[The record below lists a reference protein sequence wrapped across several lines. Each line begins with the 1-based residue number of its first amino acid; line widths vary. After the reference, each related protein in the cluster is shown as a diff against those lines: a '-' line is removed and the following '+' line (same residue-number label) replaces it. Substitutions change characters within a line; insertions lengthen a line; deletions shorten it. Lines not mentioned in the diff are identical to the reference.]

1 MSSSAK
7 RALRILEFVSDSD
20 HPLGVTEIARV
31 LSLAPATVFRSLDAL
46 SRADLVSRYQS
57 SSRYVL
63 GAAADRLCQSLIARF
78 RIRELSL
85 PYLRQLASVSGESTS
100 LHARLGW
107 YSVRIASAP
116 GTAEVTNAPPVG
128 DARALGDTYAGK
140 AILAFLPNAKI
151 ALYRAW
157 AAARDIAWSE
167 RSEREL
173 QSVRKSG
180 VALGTTEFGETGRPM
195 AFPIRVRE
203 TAVASLTI
211 DGPAL
216 DGPFDPS
223 SAPFSG
229 WREIVTQLEYLAHA
243 QPAFFE
249 NPFAHVDPDGIVLER
264 P

>member
-20 HPLGVTEIARV
+20 HPLGVTEIARS

-46 SRADLVSRYQS
+46 GRADLVSRYQS

-63 GAAADRLCQSLIARF
+63 GVAADRLCQSLVARF

-128 DARALGDTYAGK
+128 DARALSDTYAGK
-140 AILAFLPNAKI
+140 AILAFMPHAEI

-157 AAARDIAWSE
+157 AAAHDIAWPE
-167 RSEREL
+167 RSDREL
-173 QSVRKSG
+173 RSVRKSG
-180 VALGTTEFGETGRPM
+180 FAVGATEFGETGRPM
-195 AFPIRVRE
+195 AFPVR
-203 TAVASLTI
+203 ARDVAIAALTI
-211 DGPAL
+211 DGPVL
-216 DGPFDPS
+216 EGTFDPS
-223 SAPFSG
+223 SGPYSG

-243 QPAFFE
+243 QPALFE
-249 NPFAHVDPDGIVLER
+249 NPFAHIDPDTILMER

>member
-46 SRADLVSRYQS
+46 SRADLVSRYQA

-63 GAAADRLCQSLIARF
+63 GAGADRLCQSLIARF

-100 LHARLGW
+100 LHVRLGW

-128 DARALGDTYAGK
+128 DTRALGDTYAGK
-140 AILAFLPNAKI
+140 AILAFLSSAEI
-151 ALYRAW
+151 ARYRAW
-157 AAARDIAWSE
+157 AQAHDRHALEKDRDL
-167 RSEREL
+167 RF
-173 QSVRKSG
+173 VRKRG
-180 VALGTTEFGETGRPM
+180 AALGTADGGGGM
-195 AFPIRVRE
+195 KVAFPIRVGD
-203 TAVASLTI
+203 AAIAALTI
-211 DGPAL
+211 DGPVL
-216 DGPFDPS
+216 DGPPDPDS
-223 SAPFSG
+223 SPFCD
-229 WREIVTQLEYLAHA
+229 WLLIVTHLESLAHA
-243 QPAFFE
+243 QPALFE
-249 NPFAHVDPDGIVLER
+249 NPFAHIDPDSIVLER
-264 P
+264 A

>member
-85 PYLRQLASVSGESTS
+85 PYLRQLASVSGESAS
-100 LHARLGW
+100 LHVRLGW

-116 GTAEVTNAPPVG
+116 GTAEVTNAPAIG
-128 DARALGDTYAGK
+128 DTRALGDTYALATMLPLGK
-140 AILAFLPNAKI
+140 PTKEITNDKLTERYLGSRTRRNQFPRGDSTGGGLAL
-151 ALYRAW
+151 
-157 AAARDIAWSE
+157 ARRDHVVFRDGDHECAGRDRGPHGPE
-167 RSEREL
+167 RR
-173 QSVRKSG
+173 
-180 VALGTTEFGETGRPM
+180 
-195 AFPIRVRE
+195 
-203 TAVASLTI
+203 
-211 DGPAL
+211 GPA
-216 DGPFDPS
+216 G
-223 SAPFSG
+223 
-229 WREIVTQLEYLAHA
+229 R
-243 QPAFFE
+243 
-249 NPFAHVDPDGIVLER
+249 R
-264 P
+264 M

>member
-31 LSLAPATVFRSLDAL
+31 LNLAPATVFRSLDAL

-100 LHARLGW
+100 LHVRLGW

-116 GTAEVTNAPPVG
+116 GTAEVTNAPAIG
-128 DARALGDTYAGK
+128 DTRALGDSYAGK
-140 AILAFLPNAKI
+140 AILACLSSAEI
-151 ALYRAW
+151 TRYRAW
-157 AAARDIAWSE
+157 AAAQDMGWPE
-167 RSEREL
+167 TQEREL
-173 QSVRKSG
+173 RSVRKSG
-180 VALGTTEFGETGRPM
+180 AALERADGGAGM
-195 AFPIRVRE
+195 KVAFPIRVGD
-203 TAVASLTI
+203 VAIAALTI
-211 DGPAL
+211 DGPVL
-216 DGPFDPS
+216 DGPPDPYS
-223 SAPFSG
+223 SPFSDWLG
-229 WREIVTQLEYLAHA
+229 IVAHLESLAHA
-243 QPAFFE
+243 QPALFE
-249 NPFAHVDPDGIVLER
+249 NPFAHIDPDNIVLDSA
-264 P
+264 

>member
-100 LHARLGW
+100 LHVRLGW

-116 GTAEVTNAPPVG
+116 GTAEVTNAPAIG
-128 DARALGDTYAGK
+128 DTRALGDTYAGK
-140 AILAFLPNAKI
+140 AILAFLSSAEI
-151 ALYRAW
+151 ARYRAW
-157 AAARDIAWSE
+157 AQAHDRQTPEKDRDL
-167 RSEREL
+167 RV
-173 QSVRKSG
+173 VRKRG
-180 VALGTTEFGETGRPM
+180 VALGRAEFGAAGM
-195 AFPIRVRE
+195 KVAFPIRLGD
-203 TAVASLTI
+203 AAIAALTI
-211 DGPAL
+211 DGPVL
-216 DGPFDPS
+216 DGPPDPDS
-223 SAPFSG
+223 RPFSD
-229 WREIVTQLEYLAHA
+229 WLQIVTHLEFLAHA
-243 QPAFFE
+243 QPALFE
-249 NPFAHVDPDGIVLER
+249 NPFAHIDPDTILMER

>member
-46 SRADLVSRYQS
+46 NRADLVSRYQA

-63 GAAADRLCQSLIARF
+63 GAAAHRLCQSLIARF

-100 LHARLGW
+100 LHVRLGW

-116 GTAEVTNAPPVG
+116 GMAEVTNAPAVG
-128 DARALGDTYAGK
+128 ETRALGDSYAGK
-140 AILAFLPNAKI
+140 AVLAFLPDAEI
-151 ALYRAW
+151 ARYRAW
-157 AAARDIAWSE
+157 AQEHDMRWPERD
-167 RSEREL
+167 RDLR
-173 QSVRKSG
+173 SVRKSG
-180 VALGTTEFGETGRPM
+180 VALGRAEFGGTFMPV
-195 AFPIRVRE
+195 AFPIRVGD
-203 TAVASLTI
+203 AAIAALTI
-211 DGPAL
+211 DGPVL
-216 DGPFDPS
+216 DGSPDPDSSPFCD
-223 SAPFSG
+223 
-229 WREIVTQLEYLAHA
+229 WLLIVTHFESLAHA
-243 QPAFFE
+243 QPALFE
-249 NPFAHVDPDGIVLER
+249 NPFAHIDPNTILMER

>member
-46 SRADLVSRYQS
+46 SRADLVSRYQA

-100 LHARLGW
+100 LHVRLGW

-116 GTAEVTNAPPVG
+116 GTAEVTNAPAIG
-128 DARALGDTYAGK
+128 DTRALGDTYAGK
-140 AILAFLPNAKI
+140 AILAFLSI
-151 ALYRAW
+151 AEIARYRAW
-157 AAARDIAWSE
+157 AQTHDMQAPEKDWDLR
-167 RSEREL
+167 
-173 QSVRKSG
+173 SVRKRG
-180 VALGTTEFGETGRPM
+180 AALGGAEFGGPRMPV
-195 AFPIRVRE
+195 AFPIRVRN
-203 TAVASLTI
+203 TAMAALTI
-211 DGPAL
+211 DGPVL
-216 DGPFDPS
+216 DRPPGSHSGPFSD
-223 SAPFSG
+223 
-229 WREIVTQLEYLAHA
+229 WLLIVAHLESLAHT
-243 QPAFFE
+243 QPTLFE
-249 NPFAHVDPDGIVLER
+249 NPFAHIDPNTILMER

>member
-20 HPLGVTEIARV
+20 HPMGVTEIARS

-46 SRADLVSRYQS
+46 SRADLVSRYQA

-100 LHARLGW
+100 LHVRLGW

-116 GTAEVTNAPPVG
+116 GTAEVTNAPAIG
-128 DARALGDTYAGK
+128 DTRALGDTYAGK
-140 AILAFLPNAKI
+140 AILAFLSI
-151 ALYRAW
+151 AEIARYRAW
-157 AAARDIAWSE
+157 AQTHDMQAPEKDWDLR
-167 RSEREL
+167 
-173 QSVRKSG
+173 SVRKRG
-180 VALGTTEFGETGRPM
+180 AALGMTDGGTGM
-195 AFPIRVRE
+195 KVAFPIRVGD
-203 TAVASLTI
+203 AAIAALTI
-211 DGPAL
+211 DGPVL
-216 DGPFDPS
+216 DEAPDPDS
-223 SAPFSG
+223 SPFSD
-229 WREIVTQLEYLAHA
+229 WLLIVTHLESLAHA
-243 QPAFFE
+243 QPALFE
-249 NPFAHVDPDGIVLER
+249 NPFAHIDPDTILMER

>member
-7 RALRILEFVSDSD
+7 RALRILEFVSDAD
-20 HPLGVTEIARV
+20 HPLGVTEIARI

-100 LHARLGW
+100 LHVRLGW

-116 GTAEVTNAPPVG
+116 GMAEVTNAPPVG
-128 DARALGDTYAGK
+128 DTRLLGDTYAGK
-140 AILAFLPNAKI
+140 AILAFLSDTEI
-151 ALYRAW
+151 GRYRAW
-157 AAARDIAWSE
+157 VQAHDMLWPEKQDRDL
-167 RSEREL
+167 RSI
-173 QSVRKSG
+173 RKRG
-180 VALGTTEFGETGRPM
+180 VACGTAERGETGIPV
-195 AFPIRVRE
+195 AFPIRVRGC
-203 TAVASLTI
+203 AIAALSI
-211 DGPAL
+211 DGPVLNGA
-216 DGPFDPS
+216 PDPNS
-223 SAPFSG
+223 SPFSD
-229 WREIVTQLEYLAHA
+229 WLLIVTHLESLAHT
-243 QPAFFE
+243 QPALFE
-249 NPFAHVDPDGIVLER
+249 NPFAHIDPDSIVLER

>member
-100 LHARLGW
+100 LHVRLGW

-116 GTAEVTNAPPVG
+116 GMAEVTNAPPVG
-128 DARALGDTYAGK
+128 DTRALGDTYAGK
-140 AILAFLPNAKI
+140 AILAFLSDAEM
-151 ALYRAW
+151 ARYRAW
-157 AAARDIAWSE
+157 ATAHDIDWAEKQDRDL
-167 RSEREL
+167 R
-173 QSVRKSG
+173 SVRKSG
-180 VALGTTEFGETGRPM
+180 VALGTTESGGTGMPV
-195 AFPIRVRE
+195 AFPIRVRD
-203 TAVASLTI
+203 AAIAALTI
-211 DGPAL
+211 DGPVL
-216 DGPFDPS
+216 DGPPDPHS
-223 SAPFSG
+223 SPFSD
-229 WREIVTQLEYLAHA
+229 WLLIVTHLESLAHA
-243 QPAFFE
+243 QPALFE
-249 NPFAHVDPDGIVLER
+249 NPFAHIDPDSIVLER